1 MSRKS
6 KSQYQFNVGDRVAER
21 PKPHGIF
28 TQCDET
34 RKRIAQYRSQR
45 ITHKGKRYY
54 LGSFATEL
62 EAAKAYNKAALAI
75 IGSYA
80 IINQLPEE
88 SNG

>member
-28 TQCDET
+28 TQ
-34 RKRIAQYRSQR
+34 
-45 ITHKGKRYY
+45 YY